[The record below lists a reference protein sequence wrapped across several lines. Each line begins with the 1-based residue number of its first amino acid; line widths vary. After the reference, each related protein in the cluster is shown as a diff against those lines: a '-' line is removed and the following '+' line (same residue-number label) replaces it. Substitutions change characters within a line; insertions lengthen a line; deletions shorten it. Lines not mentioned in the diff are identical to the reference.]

1 MLRARVLRH
10 SDLLLLRDQIVPL
23 VDLSSDVAVEGENDV
38 WKSVLELDSFEVLT
52 IAVLLICLFP
62 AFLFRVCRRVVLF
75 EALIDVLKLL
85 VRHDLTLLEELLL
98 ELLEV
103 DMGELLWQSAVL
115 LARQACLEVLFAKV
129 RICHQKLILT
139 IIEDE

>member
-1 MLRARVLRH
+1 MLHARILRH

-23 VDLSSDVAVEGENDV
+23 VDLSSDVTEEGENDV
-38 WKSVLELDSFEVLT
+38 WKSVLEFDSFEVLT
-52 IAVLLICLFP
+52 IAIFLICLLP
-62 AFLFRVCRRVVLF
+62 ALLLRVCCRVILF
-75 EALIDVLKLL
+75 EALVDVLKLL
-85 VRHDLTLLEELLL
+85 VGHDLVLLEELLL

-115 LARQACLEVLFAKV
+115 LARQARLEVLLTEV
-129 RICHQKLILT
+129 SIRHQKLILT